1 MLRTPPVS
9 HLISLRRLP
18 PRKQE
23 AWPLKRLR
31 GTRLD
36 EISDGIFRISTP
48 VASIAGGGITF
59 NQYLLVDDEPLLF
72 HTGQRRMFSEV
83 QRAKARI
90 LPLERLRWISFSHFE
105 ADECGALNQFLAAAP
120 HAVPLCGRLLAML
133 SVNDVADREAAF
145 GDDEILLTGRFRVQW
160 LDTPHRPHGWE
171 AGLMMER
178 TTRTL
183 LCSDIFAE
191 GGTAHLALFEG
202 DILGPSEAFRR
213 KLGDFYTH
221 TKETRPLLARLA
233 DLKPATLARMH
244 GSAWRGDEAQLLQAL
259 ADILDDNS

>member
-1 MLRTPPVS
+1 
-9 HLISLRRLP
+9 
-18 PRKQE
+18 
-23 AWPLKRLR
+23 
-31 GTRLD
+31 
-36 EISDGIFRISTP
+36 
-48 VASIAGGGITF
+48 
-59 NQYLLVDDEPLLF
+59 
-72 HTGQRRMFSEV
+72 
-83 QRAKARI
+83 
-90 LPLERLRWISFSHFE
+90 
-105 ADECGALNQFLAAAP
+105 
-120 HAVPLCGRLLAML
+120 ML
-133 SVNDVADREAAF
+133 SVNDVADREGRIL

-160 LDTPHRPHGWE
+160 LDTPHLPHGWE

-244 GSAWRGDEAQLLQAL
+244 GSAWRGDGAQLL
-259 ADILDDNS
+259 